1 MYRNKFKIHVWKYIG
16 SSQMLS
22 AMMLIIIN
30 KLFLPFRARIRYN
43 IFRIETLFKNHS
55 QERIWSTKVSL
66 ITAREKQSDILSGS
80 LAKST
85 NKLCIWNLRNSQ
97 KLWSNICLAIP
108 QKIRE
113 NWRGYEE
120 CSAWQPA
127 LSVMTEKDNMHMAKQ
142 ANIPTKFYS
151 ALHPPF
157 NHTIQASW

>member
-1 MYRNKFKIHVWKYIG
+1 
-16 SSQMLS
+16 MLS

-85 NKLCIWNLRNSQ
+85 NKLCI
-97 KLWSNICLAIP
+97 
-108 QKIRE
+108 
-113 NWRGYEE
+113 
-120 CSAWQPA
+120 
-127 LSVMTEKDNMHMAKQ
+127 
-142 ANIPTKFYS
+142 
-151 ALHPPF
+151 
-157 NHTIQASW
+157 